1 MTTSHSLDVLASR
14 VVAAIASAN
23 IAPALLTSSEDSYD
37 SYWSI
42 IARHA
47 GQTLHIHPS
56 NEPTTFAAMQWAKPQ
71 VTVSIGTLS
80 RPEVVRLL
88 RRAAFGLALP
98 EDARAIPFSL
108 LTGGSAH
115 HAADRQI
122 CGVAFRAGLDARVVV
137 KGHGLDASLQ
147 AVVIGNDE
155 VAVVGLDSNSARF
168 GTVTLRRNVRE
179 LTRAD
184 VDQEYLSLQ
193 FTDSEM
199 QWRLEST
206 SLDETDAAIALFT
219 QRGVPVRRLVE
230 TAPNTR
236 AWSDA

>member
-1 MTTSHSLDVLASR
+1 MTNSHSLDVLASR

-23 IAPALLTSSEDSYD
+23 IEPALLTSSEDSYD
-37 SYWSI
+37 SYWSV

-71 VTVSIGTLS
+71 VTVTIGTLS
-80 RPEVVRLL
+80 RPEVVQLL
-88 RRAAFGLALP
+88 RRAAFELALP

-108 LTGGSAH
+108 LTGGGAH
-115 HAADRQI
+115 HASERQI
-122 CGVAFRAGLDARVVV
+122 CGVAFSAGLEARVVV
-137 KGHGLDASLQ
+137 KGHGLGSSLQ

-168 GTVTLRRNVRE
+168 GSVTLRRNVRE

-184 VDQEYLSLQ
+184 VDQDYLSLQ
-193 FTDSEM
+193 FTDSELH
-199 QWRLEST
+199 WRLEST
-206 SLDETDAAIALFT
+206 SLDETDAAIALFA
-219 QRGVPVRRLVE
+219 QLGVPVRRLVE